1 MVEDE
6 DNRVFPADAAA
17 LAKRAGRSEIVIE
30 RGSEEERRE
39 RRGEAKSG
47 TRHVRDF
54 TLTL

>member
-6 DNRVFPADAAA
+6 DSRVFPADAAA
-17 LAKRAGRSEIVIE
+17 FAKRARRSEIVIE
-30 RGSEEERRE
+30 RGSDEERRE